1 MRGGGGGGRRRPP
14 PPPPLICPRVR
25 LPLGPPPASRY
36 DPGMPSTARRRW
48 SKELDFEIDGIALSS
63 EGPIL
68 IHGYE
73 APAGGMWIDEV
84 IPGKLLAMDRST
96 GDGYWH
102 SPCEVGYGRGFG
114 AGFGEGE
121 DIIVLGPSANGHRII
136 RMDTGTGKLLGAE
149 PIDAFDEAHVWGDI
163 CVCAKAGQVFAISS
177 AMMQEAWRFSREGQ
191 RFHQVARSGDWILV
205 VHSDRKTHQ
214 KGVLALDAVTGEVAE
229 TVLAPT
235 IGVLDG
241 IAADGQNLCVLTA
254 DVAAL
259 LPVELATSF
268 LADLE
273 ERGGPHG
280 DIAIDR
286 STLLGLSVEDERAR
300 VVWYEIL
307 STQSGDADDVSIT
320 ADSGKLYISR
330 GAMVEVRDLVSGRL
344 LGEWTVPGLD
354 EQVAWQVSSG
364 AGLLAEE
371 NRISVFELPA

>member
-1 MRGGGGGGRRRPP
+1 
-14 PPPPLICPRVR
+14 
-25 LPLGPPPASRY
+25 
-36 DPGMPSTARRRW
+36 MPSTARRRW
-48 SKELDFEIDGIALSS
+48 SKELDFEIDGIALAAD
-63 EGPIL
+63 GPIL

-84 IPGKLLAMDRST
+84 IPGKLLAMDRTS
-96 GDGYWH
+96 GDSYWH

-114 AGFGEGE
+114 AGFGEGD

-163 CVCAKAGQVFAISS
+163 CVCANAGQVFAISA

-241 IAADGQNLCVLTA
+241 IAADGHNLCVLTA

-273 ERGGPHG
+273 ERGGLHG